1 MYDMMRDYQ
10 KRNVVIY
17 ARVSTEHEAQISALE
32 NQLDWYKPILANHP
46 EWKLVGRYVDEGI
59 TGTSAAK
66 RPQFMKMMKDA
77 KSHKYNMILTREVSR
92 FARNTVDTLQ
102 YTRMLHTLGVEVYFI
117 NDNIRTFDGDGE
129 LRLTIM
135 ATLAQDESRK
145 TSVRVKAGIQTAMEN
160 GVVYGT
166 GNILGYDRI
175 DKEMVLNEEQA
186 KTVRLIY
193 DLYLAGNG
201 LTKIR
206 YELERR
212 GLKTS
217 MGKTKWN
224 DSGISRILQNPFYCG
239 IMQYHKYYTPDF
251 LEQKRV
257 RNRGELEP
265 LFVRGKHTPIVS
277 EKEFFAVQ
285 HLLNEKRYASRKSN
299 EDSLL
304 RGKKLVKTA
313 WGRLLVCDCGKAMIR
328 RVWDRRN
335 GTIHYG
341 YRCYDQANKGTTQ
354 QRKNHSLSTDGCC
367 DTPYIPQ
374 WKLEMIAA
382 YIFKN
387 YISESDRVL
396 TLANELLKKHFSER
410 QEKEDH
416 SELIAAKEKEI
427 EKLKRKLDN
436 YMDMRSDGEIT
447 KEVFAEKKEELE
459 RKIEILMLEID
470 KAKKM
475 DEEPEE
481 RDYDALLKSLKEE
494 LESYIEFDGKSII
507 PDNILEAF
515 IERIVV
521 HKDGMD
527 WHLRL
532 NGDKTSPGKR
542 NYGPTELMPADEFKE
557 VMAMLSMTPEPPD
570 AEDKL
575 LLDTFSLTIE
585 DAKNYVYAISSRRRV
600 YHWHDLKIRL
610 YA

>member
-257 RNRGELEP
+257 RNRGEIEP
-265 LFVRGKHTPIVS
+265 VFVRGKHTPIVT
-277 EKEFFAVQ
+277 EKEFFSVQ
-285 HLLNEKRYASRKSN
+285 HLINEKRYVCQKKG
-299 EDSLL
+299 EEQV
-304 RGKKLVKTA
+304 RGKIPLKTV
-313 WGRLLVCDCGKAMIR
+313 WGRLLVCECGKTMVR

-335 GTIHYG
+335 GNINYG
-341 YRCYDQANKGTTQ
+341 YRCYDQANKGTVQ
-354 QRKNHSLSTDGCC
+354 QRKNHSLPVEDCC

-374 WKLEMIAA
+374 WKLEMIAT
-382 YIFKN
+382 YIFQH
-387 YISESDRVL
+387 YISDSDRVL
-396 TLANELLKKHFSER
+396 HLANELLEKHFKDETER
-410 QEKEDH
+410 DDH
-416 SELIAAKEKEI
+416 SELIVSKEKEI

-436 YMDMRSDGEIT
+436 YLDMRSDGEIT
-447 KEVFAEKKEELE
+447 KEVFVEKKAEIE
-459 RKIEILMLEID
+459 RKMEILKAEID
-470 KAKKM
+470 KMIQIDK
-475 DEEPEE
+475 EPEV
-481 RDYDALLKSLKEE
+481 RDYETLLRNLKKE
-494 LESYIEFDGKSII
+494 LESYMEFDGRSII

-515 IERIVV
+515 IDRIVV

-532 NGDKTSPGKR
+532 NENSTSAPS
-542 NYGPTELMPADEFKE
+542 NTSVFLPTDEFKE
-557 VMAMLSMTPEPPD
+557 AMAMLSMDHEIPD
-570 AEDKL
+570 TDEKL
-575 LLDTFSLTIE
+575 LLDTFTLTID
-585 DAKNYVYAISSRRRV
+585 DAKRYVYAISSRRRV
-600 YHWHDLKIRL
+600 YHWHDLNIRL